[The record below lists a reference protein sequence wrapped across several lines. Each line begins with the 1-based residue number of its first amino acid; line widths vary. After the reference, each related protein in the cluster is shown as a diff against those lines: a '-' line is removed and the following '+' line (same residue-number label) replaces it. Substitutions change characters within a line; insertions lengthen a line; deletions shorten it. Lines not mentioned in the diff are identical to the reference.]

1 VFPESFRE
9 LLESPGVAVISTVE
23 PDGTPQTSCV
33 WYLLDD
39 DGKMKVSLNDG
50 RRKTQNLL
58 RSPKVSMLFVDPANP
73 YRTLELRGT
82 ADLTVDADG
91 AFRDRVGAKYNSDI
105 AALDKP
111 GDTRYIVTIEP
122 RRVREWPPPSP

>member
-1 VFPESFRE
+1 MFPESFRE

-23 PDGTPQTSCV
+23 PDGTPHTSCV

-39 DGKMKVSLNDG
+39 DGKMKVSLNSA

-73 YRTLELRGT
+73 YRYLELRGT
-82 ADLTVDADG
+82 ADLAVDADRS
-91 AFRDRVGAKYNSDI
+91 FRDRVGVKYDQDVS
-105 AALDKP
+105 ALDQP

-122 RRVREWPPPSP
+122 RRVREWPPPSD